1 MLYHLFQYLDR
12 SYDLP
17 GAGMFQYISFR
28 SALAVIL
35 ALLIT
40 ITFGQGIIRFMQ
52 RRQIGEEIRNLGLEG
67 QLQKRGTPTMGGVM
81 ILLAVLV
88 PVLLFGRLDNIY
100 IQLMIVSTVWLGLL
114 GFLDDYIKVFR
125 HNKEGLKGKF
135 KIVGQVGITTNRVVM
150 GTESVKTTQTTIP
163 FVKNNEF
170 DYAWFTGGNRVAHG
184 FSTCWWR
191 SSSSRPCRT
200 APISPTGSTDWFRA
214 SRHRSWWCWRSWPTF
229 RAISSMPT
237 TSISCISP
245 VRANWWSSRLPSPAH

>member
-81 ILLAVLV
+81 IL
-88 PVLLFGRLDNIY
+88 FGRAG
-100 IQLMIVSTVWLGLL
+100 SRATVRPAGQHLHSVDDRFDRLAGAAGLPGRL
-114 GFLDDYIKVFR
+114 
-125 HNKEGLKGKF
+125 HQGLPPQQG
-135 KIVGQVGITTNRVVM
+135 GAQRQVQDRG
-150 GTESVKTTQTTIP
+150 
-163 FVKNNEF
+163 
-170 DYAWFTGGNRVAHG
+170 TGGHRHHRRHG
-184 FSTCWWR
+184 DVRFARSRGARQGGRTP
-191 SSSSRPCRT
+191 SSSSSWTTT
-200 APISPTGSTDWFRA
+200 AR
-214 SRHRSWWCWRSWPTF
+214 
-229 RAISSMPT
+229 
-237 TSISCISP
+237 
-245 VRANWWSSRLPSPAH
+245 

>member
-135 KIVGQVGITTNRVVM
+135 KIVGQVSIGIIGGTVLCASPEGVVRDK
-150 GTESVKTTQTTIP
+150 GVS
-163 FVKNNEF
+163 
-170 DYAWFTGGNRVAHG
+170 AA
-184 FSTCWWR
+184 
-191 SSSSRPCRT
+191 
-200 APISPTGSTDWFRA
+200 
-214 SRHRSWWCWRSWPTF
+214 
-229 RAISSMPT
+229 
-237 TSISCISP
+237 
-245 VRANWWSSRLPSPAH
+245 